1 MTAQGGLGVP
11 QLGTNAGDYSNCYY
25 ASHLGGEE
33 EYSWDSPSW
42 QAFFMSV
49 SEQIIAITG
58 PSRVLDVG
66 CAKGLLVQA
75 LVGRGVDAFG
85 FDISHTAISGA
96 APEISE
102 RLSVATAVDPIAGR
116 YDLITCVEVVEH
128 MSSDDANRAIANMCA
143 ATDQVLFS
151 SGPGDFAEPTHVNV
165 RPPADWAA
173 TFAEHSFFRRTDVDL
188 GFLTPWAV
196 LFERVDLDVRALTH
210 RYEAYA
216 YPLRVEVVEKR
227 AALLEA
233 HRTISELHESGQRPG
248 GAAAPVVD
256 PTTPEPTYTVDWG
269 EPPLQP
275 EAALAQNAALRQENL
290 DLHHR
295 LLASRDHAIGAEA
308 LVAAANT
315 KRAAAENAAARAQG
329 ELNDFA
335 LAAGAQTKAFENEIA
350 SLRTETASLRTEVA
364 ALTEEIREIK
374 TSTRWRVG
382 GWAAQPAVVA
392 RRMAGRR

>member
-1 MTAQGGLGVP
+1 MTAPGRAGVS
-11 QLGTNAGDYSNCYY
+11 QLGTNASDYSSCYY

-42 QAFFMSV
+42 QAFFTSV
-49 SEQIIAITG
+49 SQQIIAITS
-58 PSRVLDVG
+58 PARVLDVG

-75 LVGRGVDAFG
+75 LVGAGVDAFG
-85 FDISHTAISGA
+85 FDISHTAIAGA
-96 APEISE
+96 AQEISD

-128 MSSDDANRAIANMCA
+128 MSAEDANRAIANMCA
-143 ATDQVLFS
+143 ATDLVLFS

-173 TFAEHSFFRRTDVDL
+173 IFAEHAFFRRTDVDL

-216 YPLRVEVVEKR
+216 YPLRIEVVDKR

-248 GAAAPVVD
+248 GAAAPAVE
-256 PTTPEPTYTVDWG
+256 PATAEPTYTVDWG
-269 EPPLQP
+269 EPPPEP

-290 DLHHR
+290 ELHHR
-295 LLASRDHAIGAEA
+295 LLVSRDHAIGAEA
-308 LVAAANT
+308 AAAAANT
-315 KRAAAENAAARAQG
+315 KRAAAESAAARAQG
-329 ELNDFA
+329 ELNDLV
-335 LAAGAQTKAFENEIA
+335 LAAGAQTKAFENENA
-350 SLRTETASLRTEVA
+350 SLRREAASFKAEADL
-364 ALTEEIREIK
+364 LTEEIRQIK
-374 TSTRWRVG
+374 ASRRWRVG
-382 GWAAQPAVVA
+382 GWVAQPALVA
-392 RRMAGRR
+392 KRMAGRR

>member
-1 MTAQGGLGVP
+1 MTSRGGAGVP
-11 QLGTNAGDYSNCYY
+11 QLGTNANDYSNCYY

-42 QAFFMSV
+42 QAFFISV
-49 SEQIIAITG
+49 SDQIIAITG
-58 PSRVLDVG
+58 PARVLDVG

-96 APEISE
+96 TQEIGK

-128 MSSDDANRAIANMCA
+128 MSPEDANRAVANMCA
-143 ATDQVLFS
+143 ATDLVLFS

-173 TFAEHSFFRRTDVDL
+173 MFAEHSFFRRTDVDL

-196 LFERVDLDVRALTH
+196 LFERVDLDVRAVTH
-210 RYEAYA
+210 RYETYA
-216 YPLRVEVVEKR
+216 YPLRIEVVEKR

-233 HRTISELHESGQRPG
+233 HRTISELHESGHRPG
-248 GAAAPVVD
+248 GAADPEVD
-256 PTTPEPTYTVDWG
+256 PAATEATYTVDWG
-269 EPPLQP
+269 EPADEP

-290 DLHHR
+290 ELHHR

-308 LVAAANT
+308 LAASANT

-329 ELNDFA
+329 ELNDFV
-335 LAAGAQTKAFENEIA
+335 LAAGA
-350 SLRTETASLRTEVA
+350 RTEALEIENASVRTEVEH
-364 ALTEEIREIK
+364 LTEAMREIK
-374 TSTRWRVG
+374 TSRRWRVG
-382 GWAAQPAVVA
+382 GWVAQPATFA